1 MDRDAVAASFL
12 PQFVL
17 DHLAAIDH
25 VEPAELK
32 VDDAHVLIADISGF
46 TAMGEQLA
54 RQGRAG
60 AEELARRLDAWFDTL
75 VATVLEHGGDIFGFA
90 GDALL
95 ASWPVSASGSVAAGL
110 AIQDRVGRLDIASEQ
125 LTVRIGVGRGS
136 LRRLV
141 VGGGDNRW
149 HTATTGGALTD
160 AATASDLAAPGDVV
174 VTAHAM
180 EGAGDYRGVTLS
192 QGAVRVEEWLGSFD
206 VPAPPSPVT
215 GIDPALLRSFIPS
228 PVLARLEVGRDDWL
242 GELRTV
248 TVVFASLP
256 NMGADTPLSVVQQIV
271 TAAQHEVSHID
282 ASLNKISVDDKG
294 IAVLAG
300 LGMPPRAHED
310 DPTRGVQLALAL
322 ADAAREADLRCY
334 VGVATGRIY
343 CGVVGD
349 HRRREYTLIGAT
361 ANRAARLMMH
371 AMSVDPAHAVLA
383 DESTMSVLDRQ
394 VESRPLPTVQL
405 KGLLEPTAPSH
416 VTGILGDSNGPRSH
430 ALPSDV
436 LVGRDDQVASVQEV
450 LRDLAADPSPL
461 VVIEGEPGIGK
472 SRLASVAVDAARSAG
487 FRVVTTGGNEIERI
501 SPYRAL
507 RPLAS
512 QLLDLPEGDAATGRA
527 IIEQRLGPGLASQAA
542 LLGDV
547 LPLAFEPTS
556 ATMKLP
562 ADSGPAIVHQLVTGA
577 LQTLTADRPTLLC
590 VEDAHWVDAMSLEVI
605 VEIARAP
612 RVGLV
617 LTTRSGDQRPAEVE
631 LLTKEPGALHLE
643 LGPLDRGAVADLV
656 AATLR
661 ASGAVDEVID
671 AIQRRGSGHPLFT
684 QELARAMAEQDLL
697 DVDND
702 GNVVPRARVNLAET
716 TFPDSL
722 EGMIGHRIDQ
732 LDPGVQVTLKVASVI
747 GISFDLVSLATIHP
761 DHLTS
766 EALEDHLD
774 LLVEHGHAVA
784 SAGHYDFIHALTRD
798 VSYERLLYAQRAVL
812 HAELAEWYSAEA
824 DDESVVG
831 RLAHH
836 WERCWLAATQ
846 VERPPVDL
854 AQVQANAAD
863 ALEQAMNTA
872 LAAGLLHESI
882 ELGLR
887 STRVLGVPVPTEPA
901 AVVLG
906 ISAEMQR
913 MGELAGANEPEQLL
927 ELPALTN
934 PDIDRAIAIMLRLQ
948 PSAAMAQDRPLFTLL
963 ALRSYNL
970 VLEHGIGIGA
980 PGAIAV
986 YASLEHLV
994 NGESDR
1000 AHHRTSIALD
1010 IARQH
1015 GNMMVPYTAFV
1026 LQWLVNHWSQP
1037 IHEILD
1043 IGREAVDTGFQ
1054 FGDVVFGSFNAAA
1067 HVVAAATSGM
1077 PLDEVVALAEE
1088 MHDKIDGRVHSAAF
1102 HCCHERQLALALA
1115 GRTEHPRSLT
1125 DTRFDEQ
1132 DDIASIMQTPSL
1144 NQIGNYLASKTR
1156 LDFLYRDYA
1165 SALVHAEQ
1173 TTQLLEAM
1181 AGQLYEAEFSFFY
1194 CLALQQRRVEVDLE
1208 QSAALRDR
1216 AATEMARLERWA
1228 TGCAHNFEH
1237 KLQIVHGV
1245 EAWLDG
1251 DVERGVA
1258 LLDAAASSAADAGFV
1273 QHEALAHELAAQA
1286 RRDLGDTEAV
1296 RRSATAAIGSY
1307 ERWGAGAKVAD
1318 VRSHFADVLG

>member
-12 PQFVL
+12 PQFVH
-17 DHLAAIDH
+17 DHLAVTDRI
-25 VEPAELK
+25 EPTELIL
-32 VDDAHVLIADISGF
+32 DDAHVLIADITGF
-46 TAMGEQLA
+46 TPMGEQLA

-75 VATVLEHGGDIFGFA
+75 VAAVLEHGGDIFGFA

-95 ASWPVSASGSVAAGL
+95 ASWPASASGSVGAGL

-141 VGGGDNRW
+141 VGGDNNRW
-149 HTATTGGALTD
+149 HTATTGDALAD
-160 AATASDLAAPGDVV
+160 AAFASDLASPGDVV

-180 EGAGDYRGVTLS
+180 EGAGDHRGVTLS
-192 QGAVRVEEWLGSFD
+192 QGAVRVEEWLESSG
-206 VPAPPSPVT
+206 VLAPLSVT
-215 GIDPALLRSFIPS
+215 EVDPTMIRSFIPS

-256 NMGADTPLSVVQQIV
+256 DLGTDTPLSVIQQIV
-271 TAAQHEVSHID
+271 TAAQHETSLVD
-282 ASLNKISVDDKG
+282 ASLNKVSVDDKG

-310 DPTRGVQLALAL
+310 DPIRGIRLALAL
-322 ADAAREADLRCY
+322 ARAAQGADLRCY
-334 VGVATGRIY
+334 VGVATGRTY

-349 HRRREYTLIGAT
+349 HRRREYTLVGAT

-371 AMSVDPAHAVLA
+371 AMTVDADHAVLT
-383 DESTMSVLDRQ
+383 DESTMSVLDRH
-394 VESRPLPTVQL
+394 VESRPLPVVQL

-416 VTGILGDSNGPRSH
+416 VTGLLDGSH
-430 ALPSDV
+430 APRRDTRPSDV
-436 LVGRDDQVASVQEV
+436 LVGRDDQVARVRDV
-450 LRDLAADPSPL
+450 LRDTAADASPL

-472 SRLASVAVDAARSAG
+472 SRLAAVAVETARSAG
-487 FRVVTTGGNEIERI
+487 LRVATAEGNEIERI
-501 SPYRAL
+501 SPYHAL
-507 RPLAS
+507 RPIVA
-512 QLLDLPEGDAATGRA
+512 QLLDLPVADAATRRA
-527 IIEQRLGPGLASQAA
+527 IIEQRLGPELASQAA

-562 ADSGPAIVHQLVTGA
+562 ADAGPAIVHQLVTDVLHA
-577 LQTLTADRPTLLC
+577 LTADQPTLLC
-590 VEDAHWVDAMSLEVI
+590 VEDAHWFDAGSLEV
-605 VEIARAP
+605 VAEIARDR
-612 RVGLV
+612 RVGVV

-631 LLTKEPGALHLE
+631 VLAKEPGALHLV

-697 DVDND
+697 DVDD
-702 GNVVPRARVNLAET
+702 HGNVAPRARVNLAEA

-722 EGMIGHRIDQ
+722 EGVIGHRIDR
-732 LDPGVQVTLKVASVI
+732 LDPGVQVTLKVASVV
-747 GISFDLVSLATIHP
+747 GTSFDLVSLATIHP
-761 DHLTS
+761 DHLTT

-774 LLVEHGHAVA
+774 LLIEHGLAVA
-784 SAGHYDFIHALTRD
+784 DAGHYDFIHALTRD
-798 VSYERLLYAQRAVL
+798 VSYERLLYAQRASL
-812 HAELAEWYSAEA
+812 HAELAEWYSTEV

-836 WERCWLAATQ
+836 WEHCWLAATQ
-846 VERPPVDL
+846 VDRPPVDL
-854 AQVQANAAD
+854 AQVQANAAES
-863 ALEQAMNTA
+863 LERAMNTA
-872 LAAGLLHESI
+872 LASGLLHESI

-901 AVVLG
+901 AVVVG
-906 ISAEMQR
+906 IGEEMQR
-913 MGELAGANEPEQLL
+913 MGELAGANEPDQLL
-927 ELPALTN
+927 ELPALTS

-986 YASLEHLV
+986 YASLEHLM
-994 NGESDR
+994 NGESER
-1000 AHHRTSIALD
+1000 AHRRTSIALD

-1015 GNMMVPYTAFV
+1015 GGMMVPYTAFV
-1026 LQWLVNHWSQP
+1026 LQWLVNHWSRP

-1043 IGREAVDTGFQ
+1043 VGREAVETGFQ

-1067 HVVAAATSGM
+1067 HVVAAATSGV
-1077 PLDEVVALAEE
+1077 PLDEVVALSEE
-1088 MHDKIDGRVHSAAF
+1088 MHDTIDGRVHSAAF
-1102 HCCHERQLALALA
+1102 HCRHERQLALALA

-1125 DTRFDEQ
+1125 DDRFDEQ
-1132 DDIASIMQTPSL
+1132 ADIASIMQTPSL

-1156 LDFLYRDYA
+1156 LDYLYRDYA

-1173 TTQLLEAM
+1173 TVPLLEAM

-1194 CLALQQRRVEVDLE
+1194 CLALLQRRAEVDLE

-1216 AATEMARLERWA
+1216 AVAELARLERWA
-1228 TGCAHNFEH
+1228 AACAHNFEH
-1237 KLQIVHGV
+1237 KVQTVHGV
-1245 EAWLDG
+1245 QAWLDG
-1251 DVERGVA
+1251 DVERGVE
-1258 LLDAAASSAADAGFV
+1258 LLDAAASSAANAGFV

-1286 RRDLGDTEAV
+1286 RCDLGDTEAA
-1296 RRSATAAIGSY
+1296 RRSATAAIGAY